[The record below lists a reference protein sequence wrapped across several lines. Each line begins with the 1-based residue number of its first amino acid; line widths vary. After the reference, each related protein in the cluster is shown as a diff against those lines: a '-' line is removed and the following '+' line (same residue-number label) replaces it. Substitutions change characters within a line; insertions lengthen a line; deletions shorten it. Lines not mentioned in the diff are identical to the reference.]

1 MKNTKNYIF
10 EYYQKIKEGSIVVG
24 TYITSWYEYIIKGLE
39 NKEFYYNAKKANQ
52 AIVFIE
58 NFCRH
63 HEGSL
68 APNKIKLELW
78 QKALVSVI
86 FGIVDENDL
95 RQFREVFLV
104 VARKN
109 GKTLLAAAIAAYM
122 AYFDDEYGGR
132 VYFTAPKLEQA
143 NLCFNAMCQMIYKEP
158 LLNKLTQKRRTDI
171 YIEKTNTTAKP
182 LAFSAKK
189 SDGLNISLG
198 VADEVSSWQG
208 DAGLK
213 FYEVIKSSQGA
224 RKQPLI
230 LAPSTAGYINDGVY
244 DELMKR
250 ATRLLKGDSK
260 EKRLAAFIY
269 QIDDISKWNDINELR
284 KSNPNLNVSV
294 SIDYM
299 LDEIAIA
306 EGSIS
311 KRAEFMTKYCN
322 IKQNSSLAWLSN
334 EVVKKAVG
342 EHLELESF
350 RSSYAIVGV
359 DLSRTTDLTAV
370 VCAIE
375 KNGIINIFSH
385 FYLPREKVEE
395 ATARDQVPYEI
406 YEKKGFIT
414 FSGDNFV
421 DYKDCERWIESL
433 VEEYQ
438 IYPLKIMYDRYSA
451 QYLVQDLKQY
461 GFQTDDCFQGENMTP
476 AIRELEGLM
485 KNGQINIG
493 DNDLMK
499 IHLLNSALKVNSET
513 ERVRLIKINATS
525 HVDGTA
531 ALLDAIVGRQK
542 WNNEIG
548 KQLKND

>member
-1 MKNTKNYIF
+1 MNYIR
-10 EYYQKIKEGSIVVG
+10 EYARRIKDNKIVVG
-24 TYITSWYEYIIKGLE
+24 EYIKLWYQYITDGLDS
-39 NKEFYYNAKKANQ
+39 KKFYYNDKKAQ
-52 AIVFIE
+52 KAIIFIE

-63 HEGSL
+63 HEGTL
-68 APNKIKLELW
+68 APQKIKLELW

-86 FGIVDENDL
+86 FGIVDKNDM

-109 GKTLLAAAIAAYM
+109 GKTLLAAAIAAYCS
-122 AYFDDEYGGR
+122 YYDDEYGGR
-132 VYFTAPKLEQA
+132 IYFTAPKLEQA

-158 LLNKLTQKRRTDI
+158 LLNNLAQKRRSDI
-171 YIEKTNTTAKP
+171 YIEKSNTSAKP

-198 VADEVSSWQG
+198 VADEVASWQG

-260 EKRLAAFIY
+260 ETRLAAFIY
-269 QIDDISKWNDINELR
+269 QIDDPTKWNDIKELK

-294 SIDYM
+294 SKQY
-299 LDEIAIA
+299 LQDEIAIA
-306 EGSIS
+306 DGSIS
-311 KRAEFMTKYCN
+311 KKAEFLTKYCN
-322 IKQNSSLAWLSN
+322 IKQNSSLAWLSTDTV
-334 EVVKKAVG
+334 EKACG
-342 EHLELESF
+342 KHMELADF
-350 RSSYAIVGV
+350 RNNYAIVGV

-370 VCAIE
+370 VCVIE
-375 KNGIINIFSH
+375 KNGILNIFSQ
-385 FYLPREKVEE
+385 FYMPREKIDE
-395 ATARDQVPYEI
+395 AKARDQIPYDI
-406 YEKKGFIT
+406 YVKKGWLT
-414 FSGDNFV
+414 LSGDNFI
-421 DYKDCERWIESL
+421 DYQDCENWIKNL
-433 VEEYQ
+433 VEEYEILPQ
-438 IYPLKIMYDRYSA
+438 KVMYDRWSA
-451 QYLVQDLKQY
+451 QYLIQDLKNY
-461 GFQTDDCFQGENMTP
+461 GFQTDDCYQGENMTP
-476 AIRELEGLM
+476 AIKELEGLM
-485 KNGQINIG
+485 KDGKVNIG

-499 IHLLNSALKVNSET
+499 IHLLNAGLKMNSET

-525 HVDGTA
+525 HVDGVA

-542 WNNEIG
+542 WNDQIG
-548 KQLKND
+548 QQLKNE